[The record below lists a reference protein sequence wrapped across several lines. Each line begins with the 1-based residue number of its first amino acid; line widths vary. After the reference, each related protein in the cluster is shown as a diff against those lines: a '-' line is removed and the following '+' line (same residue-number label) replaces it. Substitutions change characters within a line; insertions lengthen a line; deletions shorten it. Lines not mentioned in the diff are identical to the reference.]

1 MKTKPNVKIL
11 FTFDELKDLIE
22 VYSVTTRESEI
33 TKKLKNDLDNIML
46 KVQETIDEEHEK
58 EIPNEKIKTISANPT
73 SVEHKK

>member
-1 MKTKPNVKIL
+1 M
-11 FTFDELKDLIE
+11 
-22 VYSVTTRESEI
+22 TTRESEI

-46 KVQETIDEEHEK
+46 KVQKTIDEEHEK